1 MNTIFYK
8 IIIYKGDAILDLE
21 GGDRE
26 LWVTTTYYAKCKS
39 GEKSLL
45 CVYKFLLEFMPMYR
59 YKYTCVACV
68 RKPTIDRSQA
78 FSSVASHLSFQNRI
92 THWIWSVLTQQDW
105 LANKPQGD
113 WCLYIRWAGIT
124 GTYHCAGILHGFKV
138 LKSGPHAWEQ
148 AFYLRTEPLPQSC
161 LLYKLLFNFL
171 ENEFISWLLDYIS

>member
-45 CVYKFLLEFMPMYR
+45 CVYKFLLEFMPMCR

-78 FSSVASHLSFQNRI
+78 FSSVASHLSFQNSLNLKCI
-92 THWIWSVLTQQDW
+92 DPAGLACQQAPGRLMSLYPKSWDHGHIPLCW
-105 LANKPQGD
+105 DFTWFQG
-113 WCLYIRWAGIT
+113 
-124 GTYHCAGILHGFKV
+124 
-138 LKSGPHAWEQ
+138 SE
-148 AFYLRTEPLPQSC
+148 LRSSC
-161 LLYKLLFNFL
+161 LRASILPKDWATATVLPALQT
-171 ENEFISWLLDYIS
+171 FI